1 MAPMAHHPIAIDLAG
16 AACAVDA
23 RIAEAPEGPAVF
35 LVWPHEGAPYLG
47 RTGVLRRR
55 LKRLLGERPGLS
67 RLLNLRPVAS
77 RGGQARRSRRGS
89 STTNWRGG
97 TSRRRISMW

>member
-77 RGGQARRSRRGS
+77 RVEYWRAGS
-89 STTNWRGG
+89 ALETNWRGG